1 MIKLFLDDTRPAPE
15 DWVRV
20 YTAQQA
26 IDYLKTG
33 EVQQL
38 SLDHDLG
45 PEDIAGTGYQV
56 LEWIEREVHL
66 HAFKRQH
73 TDGEPGVVHIRITLA
88 ILIIAMLPIA
98 VVAVQPEM
106 RHTKF
111 CLGR

>member
-66 HAFKRQH
+66 HAFKPPTVIKVHSANPPAAERMRQ
-73 TDGEPGVVHIRITLA
+73 A
-88 ILIIAMLPIA
+88 IAAIEEYRRNA
-98 VVAVQPEM
+98 
-106 RHTKF
+106 
-111 CLGR
+111 CL